1 MKAVILSAGEGTRL
15 RPFTFTTPKPLL
27 PIVGKPLLSY
37 QLEALPTIGV
47 TEACIVVGYGR
58 EQIEAYY
65 RENAPPLSLS
75 FVEQRE
81 QLGTAHALSYAR
93 DFVRDEPFVM
103 SYGDVLIPHRTW
115 SKFFKAYENQDA
127 EGHMALYKVKNP
139 AKLGIV
145 ETRGRFIER
154 ITEKPERAPPT
165 ALINAGIYILPP
177 IIFEAIDATSMSQR
191 REYELTDSLEIL
203 LRKGSRLTWYELEN
217 WLTIGMP
224 WNLLDANKVI
234 LTEMTQSG
242 GQEEIPPLKLE
253 GDIEDGVTLIGPVGV
268 QKNAHVRAGS
278 YIIGP
283 VLIGEGAIIGPNCFI
298 RPYTYIG
305 KLSRIGNGCEI
316 KNSIIMNRTN
326 ISHLSYIGDS
336 IIGNDCNLGAGTFVA
351 NLRFDHASIKV
362 FVKGEL
368 VDSGKKKLGFF
379 MGDNSQTGIN
389 VSILHGRC
397 IGPNSAV
404 GPGILLQEDV
414 PPGTIVFKK
423 EELVKKEWESQN
435 NNQ

>member
-15 RPFTFTTPKPLL
+15 RPFTYTTPKPLL

-37 QLEALPTIGV
+37 QLEALPTIGI
-47 TEACIVVGYGR
+47 TEACIVVGYGKER
-58 EQIEAYY
+58 IEAYY
-65 RENAPPLSLS
+65 RENVPSLSLS
-75 FVEQRE
+75 FIEQRE
-81 QLGTAHALSYAR
+81 QLGTAHALRFTR
-93 DFVRDEPFVM
+93 DFVGDEPFLM

-115 SKFFKAYENQDA
+115 SKFFKSYKEQDA
-127 EGHMALYKVKNP
+127 VGHMALYQVENPVRLGVVK
-139 AKLGIV
+139 
-145 ETRGRFIER
+145 TRGNFIEQ
-154 ITEKPERAPPT
+154 IIEKPERAPPT
-165 ALINAGIYILPP
+165 AFINAGIYILPP
-177 IIFEAIDATSMSQR
+177 TIFEAIDATNKSQR
-191 REYELTDSLEIL
+191 NEYELTDSLEIL
-203 LRKGSRLTWYELEN
+203 LQKGNRLTWFELEN

-224 WNLLDANKVI
+224 WDLLNANKVI
-234 LTEMTQSG
+234 LTEMAQSRS
-242 GQEEIPPLKLE
+242 QEEIPPLKHA
-253 GDIEDGVTLIGPVGV
+253 GDIDDGVTLIGPVGI
-268 QKNAHVRAGS
+268 QKKARVRAGS

-283 VLIGEGAIIGPNCFI
+283 VLIDEGATIGPNCFI

-316 KNSIIMNRTN
+316 KNSIIMNKTN

-336 IIGNDCNLGAGTFVA
+336 IIGNNCNLGAGTCVA

-389 VSILHGRC
+389 VSIMHGRC

-414 PPGTIVFKK
+414 QPGTIVFKK
-423 EELVKKEWESQN
+423 EKLENRKWKSKNL
-435 NNQ
+435 NQ